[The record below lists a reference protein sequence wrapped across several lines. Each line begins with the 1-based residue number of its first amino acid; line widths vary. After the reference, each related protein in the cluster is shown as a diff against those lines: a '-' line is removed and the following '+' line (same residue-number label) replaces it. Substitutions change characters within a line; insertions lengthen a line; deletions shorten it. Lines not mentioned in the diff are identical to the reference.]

1 MACFAIAYPVVLRVK
16 PGNQGLVQYLHL
28 VFCLGRISRAQLL
41 AGNAGL
47 SHFHAGVA
55 GINADV
61 IYGVVSA
68 FGVIAIVV
76 YYHQEL
82 MEILHARSVLQR
94 ALQIHLIPFARIFI
108 TKPKR
113 GKITSGERV
122 YQFSVRYLATGVFS
136 NTIELE

>member
-1 MACFAIAYPVVLRVK
+1 M
-16 PGNQGLVQYLHL
+16 QYLYLILHCRYVRFLPAQFLARNTGLRHL
-28 VFCLGRISRAQLL
+28 HVGI
-41 AGNAGL
+41 
-47 SHFHAGVA
+47 A
-55 GINADV
+55 GIDADV